1 MRCYAA
7 FVRQQLRALTLYRF
21 EFFVKILYGLL
32 AMYGARCLWTALY
45 RQNPALLERTLPEMI
60 TYAMLAMAL
69 DMVFYPSGDNSVQSY
84 MNEQVRR
91 GSIDTDLLRPMDF
104 QLQML
109 SRNSS
114 YILCML
120 LVLVLPAC
128 TAGMLLMGMRLPA
141 SPLHAAAFAVSLAL
155 AYLVLFSLNFL
166 LGLLSMLVMN
176 IKQIAWAYRGL
187 VSLLSGALIP
197 LWLFP
202 ARLRA
207 ALGALP
213 FRCIYDVPLNVYTGA
228 LNGGALAGQLALQL
242 AWAAALFA
250 LGRAAW
256 HAVHRRMTVQGG

>member
-109 SRNSS
+109 FRNSS
-114 YILCML
+114 YILC
-120 LVLVLPAC
+120 
-128 TAGMLLMGMRLPA
+128 MLLMGMRLPA

-176 IKQIAWAYRGL
+176 VKQIAWAYRGL

-202 ARLRA
+202 AGLRA

>member
-104 QLQML
+104 QIQML

-120 LVLVLPAC
+120 LVLVL
-128 TAGMLLMGMRLPA
+128 L
-141 SPLHAAAFAVSLAL
+141 
-155 AYLVLFSLNFL
+155 
-166 LGLLSMLVMN
+166 
-176 IKQIAWAYRGL
+176 I
-187 VSLLSGALIP
+187 VSLLS
-197 LWLFP
+197 WLRQDASATF
-202 ARLRA
+202 
-207 ALGALP
+207 
-213 FRCIYDVPLNVYTGA
+213 DVI
-228 LNGGALAGQLALQL
+228 LAL
-242 AWAAALFA
+242 FK
-250 LGRAAW
+250 
-256 HAVHRRMTVQGG
+256 

>member
-1 MRCYAA
+1 
-7 FVRQQLRALTLYRF
+7 
-21 EFFVKILYGLL
+21 
-32 AMYGARCLWTALY
+32 
-45 RQNPALLERTLPEMI
+45 
-60 TYAMLAMAL
+60 
-69 DMVFYPSGDNSVQSY
+69 
-84 MNEQVRR
+84 
-91 GSIDTDLLRPMDF
+91 MDF

-109 SRNSS
+109 FRNSS

-128 TAGMLLMGMRLPA
+128 AAGMLLMGMRLPA

-202 ARLRA
+202 AGLRA

-213 FRCIYDVPLNVYTGA
+213 FRCIYDVPLNIYTGA